1 MFDQS
6 GKWNA
11 QYGIIVSPNRLA
23 VGAYLVVRDYQSIS
37 EGGEGKISHLESAKD
52 VANEASKTIKKME
65 AAARQAAGSD

>member
-1 MFDQS
+1 MRS
-6 GKWNA
+6 MGLLLVL
-11 QYGIIVSPNRLA
+11 ITLA

-65 AAARQAAGSD
+65 AAVRQAADSD

>member
-1 MFDQS
+1 L
-6 GKWNA
+6 
-11 QYGIIVSPNRLA
+11 INRENKMRSMGLLLALITLA

-65 AAARQAAGSD
+65 AAARQAADSD

>member
-1 MFDQS
+1 MRS
-6 GKWNA
+6 MGLLLVLIA
-11 QYGIIVSPNRLA
+11 LA

>member
-1 MFDQS
+1 MRS
-6 GKWNA
+6 MGLLLVL
-11 QYGIIVSPNRLA
+11 ITLA

-65 AAARQAAGSD
+65 AAVRQAAGSD

>member
-1 MFDQS
+1 MRS
-6 GKWNA
+6 MGLLLVLIA
-11 QYGIIVSPNRLA
+11 LA

-65 AAARQAAGSD
+65 AAVRQAAYSI

>member
-1 MFDQS
+1 MRS
-6 GKWNA
+6 MGLLLVL
-11 QYGIIVSPNRLA
+11 ITLA

-65 AAARQAAGSD
+65 AAARQAADSD

>member
-1 MFDQS
+1 MRS
-6 GKWNA
+6 MGLLLA
-11 QYGIIVSPNRLA
+11 LITLA

-65 AAARQAAGSD
+65 AAARQAADSD